1 MNSYNNAWKMK
12 IGNDI
17 TTMVEGT
24 FLRGLFLFGKNLGA
38 NSLLHTYERA
48 ISSERI
54 KDRPFLGSENII
66 KTSLYITRF
75 GCINLIT
82 FKTKF
87 NSIKIK
93 TYQRVGLSLKRK
105 LFVREVYI
113 RGLKLWTTF
122 LCWSENICFN
132 SNRQLSFIMWKF
144 LYDIFYAEYYL
155 GITAR

>member
-1 MNSYNNAWKMK
+1 MK

-17 TTMVEGT
+17 TIMVEGT

-93 TYQRVGLSLKRK
+93 TYQRVGLSLQRK

-113 RGLKLWTTF
+113 RGLELRTAF
-122 LCWSENICFN
+122 LS
-132 SNRQLSFIMWKF
+132 
-144 LYDIFYAEYYL
+144 
-155 GITAR
+155 